1 MGGRRWFARTLG
13 LVVAVLLAAATSASA
28 ETAIFQFPADTTAQP
43 FYRWTVP
50 AGVCSATF
58 DLYGA
63 EGSGTAGG
71 AEVIS
76 SLTVTPGTAYDIYVG
91 GEGFVGKGGYNGGGA
106 ASGGGVGG
114 GGATD
119 VRTGP
124 DLNSRVLVAGGGGG
138 NGGAGN
144 GTPQGMAG
152 VGGLVGQDGTQSSR
166 GYYSGV
172 GGKGG
177 TASSGGAGG
186 IQGPPIPP
194 PNNWTG
200 TAGSAGTGG
209 AGGIDGTNEGGGGG
223 GGGGGYYGGGGGG
236 AGGSGY
242 PGGGGGGGSSLPAGG
257 TVSPTP
263 HSGNGM
269 AIITYAAG
277 SCGGNSN
284 TNSPAGNTGAS
295 ADTTKPVLGEISL
308 SNTSFKAAKSGAST
322 AATGIGTNVSFTLS
336 EASSVKF
343 TVQRKTT
350 GRRAGGRCM
359 TAARSNRRGKA
370 CILWKTLSGSFTVAG
385 KAGRNSFTF
394 RGRIGGQSLSR
405 GSYRLSAQAKDPA
418 KNASLVRYSSFRI
431 VG

>member
-1 MGGRRWFARTLG
+1 MTRRRWLARTGG
-13 LVVAVLLAAATSASA
+13 LAVAVLLAAATSASA
-28 ETAIFQFPADTTAQP
+28 ETATFSFPADTAAQP

-71 AEVIS
+71 AEVITR
-76 SLTVTPGTAYDIYVG
+76 LTVAPGTAYDIYVG
-91 GEGFVGKGGYNGGGA
+91 GEGFVGKGGYNGGGPA
-106 ASGGGVGG
+106 TGGGVGG

-124 DLNSRVLVAGGGGG
+124 GLSSRILVAGGGGG

-144 GTPQGMAG
+144 ETSQGMAG
-152 VGGLVGQDGTQSSR
+152 VGGLLGQDGTQSSR
-166 GYYSGV
+166 GYYSGG

-186 IQGPPIPP
+186 FPGPPVPP
-194 PNNWTG
+194 TPWSG
-200 TAGSAGTGG
+200 TAGSAGVGGTGG
-209 AGGIDGTNEGGGGG
+209 VDGTNEGGGGG
-223 GGGGGYYGGGGGG
+223 GGGGGYYGGGAGG

-242 PGGGGGGGSSLPAGG
+242 PGGGGGGGSSLTAGG

-263 HSGNGM
+263 HSGNGK
-269 AIITYAAG
+269 AIITYTG
-277 SCGGNSN
+277 SSCGDNSN
-284 TNSPAGNTGAS
+284 GGSSTGNTGTS
-295 ADTTKPVLGEISL
+295 VDTTKPVLGGISL
-308 SNTSFKAAKSGAST
+308 SSTSFKAAKSGASI
-322 AATGIGTNVSFTLS
+322 AATGTGTNVSFSLS
-336 EASSVKF
+336 ETSSVKF
-343 TVQRKTT
+343 TIQRKTT
-350 GRRAGGRCM
+350 GRKAGGRCK

-370 CILWKTLSGSFTVAG
+370 CTLWKTLSGSFTIAG

-405 GSYRLSAQAKDPA
+405 GSYRLYAQAKDPA
-418 KNASLVRYSSFRI
+418 KNTSLLRYSSFRI